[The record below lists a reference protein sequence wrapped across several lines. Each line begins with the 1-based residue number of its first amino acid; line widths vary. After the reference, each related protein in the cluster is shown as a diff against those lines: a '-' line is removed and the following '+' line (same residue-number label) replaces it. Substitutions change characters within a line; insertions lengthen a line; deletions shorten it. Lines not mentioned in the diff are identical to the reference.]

1 MLSFRMI
8 LFCAVAGICLWG
20 LFNLLDNLKQ
30 PDLLRSAKAVIVKGC
45 EPAESDDAAM
55 LCPQLYCQ
63 KALLDAKEFS
73 LRTRFD
79 VTIDKKDSSS
89 PTGTHLIAGSIVGD
103 DESGFACLLESNKVV
118 AKRRL
123 KVDELR
129 ALTQQSGG
137 WQL

>member
-8 LFCAVAGICLWG
+8 LFCAGAGICLWG

-45 EPAESDDAAM
+45 EPAESDDATT

-63 KALLDAKEFS
+63 KALLDAKDFS
-73 LRTRFD
+73 LRTRFA
-79 VTIDKKDSSS
+79 VTIDKKESSS
-89 PTGTHLIAGSIVGD
+89 PTGSHLVAGTIVGD
-103 DESGFACLLESNKVV
+103 KESGFACLLESNKVL

-123 KVDELR
+123 KAEELN

-137 WQL
+137 WEL